1 LAKSVNAPLLSSLD
15 LTERV
20 LAMAKTGVY
29 RQSVFEALGPV
40 ATRRQI
46 RDAIA
51 QAKQFGLYTV
61 ASLRD
66 DDLGTYYQVET
77 TSYESFQSAAKT
89 LGTGLPPT
97 DLAAQVIATHAALRA
112 MLTTVAGSTLGL
124 VILGGWCLLDGQ
136 TQLGRGLWL
145 GAVVAGGLWGMQRW
159 IARRALG

>member
-1 LAKSVNAPLLSSLD
+1 MNAPPFSPLE
-15 LTERV
+15 LTDRV

-46 RDAIA
+46 REAIA

-61 ASLRD
+61 SALRD
-66 DDLGTYYQVET
+66 EELGTYYQVEPA
-77 TSYESFQSAAKT
+77 SYESFQTAAKA
-89 LGTGLPPT
+89 
-97 DLAAQVIATHAALRA
+97 LAAGSSPNSNNLAEQVVTTHSALRA
-112 MLTTVAGSTLGL
+112 MLSAVAASTLGL
-124 VILGGWCLLDGQ
+124 GFLGGWCLLDGH

-145 GAVVAGGLWGMQRW
+145 GAVVAGGLWSVQRW

>member
-1 LAKSVNAPLLSSLD
+1 MNAPLLSPLD

-29 RQSVFEALGPV
+29 RQSVYEALGTM

-66 DDLGTYYQVET
+66 EDLGTYYQVEAA
-77 TSYESFQSAAKT
+77 SYESFQAASRT
-89 LGTGLPPT
+89 
-97 DLAAQVIATHAALRA
+97 LAAGAAPENLADQVVATHNALRA
-112 MLTTVAGSTLGL
+112 MLSAVASSTLGL
-124 VILGGWCLLDGQ
+124 GLLGGWCLLDGQ

-145 GAVVAGGLWGMQRW
+145 GAMVAGGLWGVQRW
-159 IARRALG
+159 IARRAIQ